1 MCEHMRPA
9 SAFWSFRENIS
20 PSALSV
26 TTDGKHT
33 VVGTQNG
40 LIFLNSRG
48 RPLWFNKKIRKVA
61 DVSVSTK
68 SGKIAVGSSQK
79 VLYLVNLKGEPIW
92 HRELD
97 SSVIA
102 VSISSRGNLIVVGT
116 DLGKLIL
123 FDGKGKKKWEVH
135 LSNSDFPVNSV
146 DITSDGEFILA
157 GTDYSHLYLYD
168 SNGSVLWSK
177 ETGSA
182 VLKTCI
188 SSNGDYLGYL
198 TSDCKF
204 SFCVKN
210 SRMLWENTFDSQ
222 PLWIDMAQTAD
233 FVSIGE
239 SSNKVNLYNKSGRKV
254 WGFANES
261 SRMGVMASGGGNVIL
276 GNKGGIF
283 NYSLEPYLKRLLTGC
298 KRSIIKATEENLDVT
313 ESRKI
318 YDVASKNFSNAN
330 FSQFLINIHKA
341 RNLAREARV
350 IESDSVPSERRLERN
365 EVEEDPIVPQ
375 ENTEDE
381 MMAKLVQLA
390 EMREKGILSEEE
402 FIMAKSKLLRI

>member
-1 MCEHMRPA
+1 MRPA
-9 SAFWSFRENIS
+9 SATWSFRENIS
-20 PSALSV
+20 PSAISV
-26 TTDGKHT
+26 TLDGKHT
-33 VVGTQNG
+33 ALGTQKG

-48 RPLWFNKKIRKVA
+48 RPLWFNKQIRRIK
-61 DVSVSTK
+61 DVSVSTR

-79 VLYLVNLKGEPIW
+79 VLYLLNTKGESLW

-102 VSISSRGNLIVVGT
+102 VSISARGNLIAIGT
-116 DLGKLIL
+116 DEGKLML

-135 LSNSDFPVNSV
+135 LSNSDFSVNSV
-146 DITSDGEFILA
+146 DITSDGEFIVA

-168 SNGSVLWSK
+168 SSGKVLWSK
-177 ETGSA
+177 ETGSE

-198 TSDCKF
+198 TSDRKF

-233 FVSIGE
+233 FVSVGE
-239 SSNKVNLYNKSGRKV
+239 SSNKINLYNKSGRKV
-254 WGFANES
+254 WGFKSEI
-261 SRMGVMASGGGNVIL
+261 SRMGVMASGGGNIIL

-298 KRSIIKATEENLDVT
+298 QKSIVKATDQNLDT
-313 ESRKI
+313 ATARKT
-318 YDVASKNFSNAN
+318 YDIAFKHFSNSN
-330 FSQFLINIHKA
+330 YLDFLINIQKA
-341 RNLAREARV
+341 RNYAREARV
-350 IESDSVPSERRLERN
+350 IESNETPSERRLERN
-365 EVEEDPIVPQ
+365 EVEESHSLPQ
-375 ENTEDE
+375 ENVEDE

-402 FIMAKSKLLRI
+402 FILAKSKLLRL

>member
-1 MCEHMRPA
+1 MTEHMRPA
-9 SAFWSFRENIS
+9 TATWSFRESIS

-26 TTDGKHT
+26 TLDGKHT
-33 VVGTQNG
+33 VVGTRNG

-48 RPLWFNKKIRKVA
+48 RPLWFNKKIRRIK
-61 DVSVSTK
+61 DVSVSTR
-68 SGKIAVGSSQK
+68 SGKIAIGSSQK
-79 VLYLVNLKGEPIW
+79 VLYLLDTKGKSLW

-102 VSISSRGNLIVVGT
+102 VSISSRGNLIAIGT
-116 DLGKLIL
+116 DEGKLML

-135 LSNSDFPVNSV
+135 LSNSDFSVNSV
-146 DITSDGEFILA
+146 DITSDGEFIVA

-168 SNGSVLWSK
+168 SNGKVLWSK
-177 ETGSA
+177 ETGSE

-198 TSDCKF
+198 TSNRKF

-210 SRMLWENTFDSQ
+210 SRVLWENTFDSQ

-233 FVSIGE
+233 FVSVGE
-239 SSNKVNLYNKSGRKV
+239 SSNKINLYNKSGRKV
-254 WGFANES
+254 WGFRNKV

-283 NYSLEPYLKRLLTGC
+283 NYSLEPYLKRLLDSC
-298 KRSIIKATEENLDVT
+298 QKSIIKATDQNLDT
-313 ESRKI
+313 TTARKT
-318 YDVASKNFSNAN
+318 YDLASKNFSKSNYLE
-330 FSQFLINIHKA
+330 FLINIQKA
-341 RNLAREARV
+341 RNYAREARV
-350 IESDSVPSERRLERN
+350 IESDNTPSERRLERN
-365 EVEEDPIVPQ
+365 EVEESHKLPK
-375 ENTEDE
+375 ENNENE

-390 EMREKGILSEEE
+390 EMREKGILSENE
-402 FIMAKSKLLRI
+402 FIMAKSKLLRL